1 MFDYVSLAK
10 STRGHSY
17 KLFVNRMHSRVYDH
31 FIKIASYVLNPGQCF
46 KSKLEQFTFSLHILG
61 RTKVIIA
68 IITLDGRKRLAPVYY
83 LLYVYVLIASTR

>member
-1 MFDYVSLAK
+1 MITFYLYLEVLPSC
-10 STRGHSY
+10 Y
-17 KLFVNRMHSRVYDH
+17 FN
-31 FIKIASYVLNPGQCF
+31 IKIASYVLNPGQCF

-83 LLYVYVLIASTR
+83 LLYVYVLIACTR